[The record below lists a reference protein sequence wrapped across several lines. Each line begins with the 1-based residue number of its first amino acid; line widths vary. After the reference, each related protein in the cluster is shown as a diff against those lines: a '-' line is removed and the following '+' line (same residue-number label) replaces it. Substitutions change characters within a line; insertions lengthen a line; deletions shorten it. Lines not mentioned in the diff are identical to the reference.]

1 MGLFEKFRP
10 SRKDVAEARTALEE
24 AREGKE
30 DGGAIDR
37 LIRTIMSVGIDGVGP
52 IRSAPDIAA
61 RALKEEDG
69 DVERAVKDVIS
80 SATRWG
86 AVGGVVTG
94 IGGFTTMVVALPANL
109 VEFYVQATRMVA
121 SIATL
126 RGYDVTEPHIRTA
139 VMLTLVGSDADEVL
153 KKAGMSTGTGRV
165 AAFALKRL
173 PASSMMIVNKAI
185 GFRLLRGVGEKFL
198 TRLGRGVPIVGGL
211 VGGGLDGFM
220 MRKIAANARKQF
232 PASI

>member
-10 SRKDVAEARTALEE
+10 SRKDVDEARTALEE
-24 AREGKE
+24 ARSGQE

-37 LIRTIMSVGIDGVGP
+37 LIRTIMSIGIDGVGP
-52 IRSAPDIAA
+52 IRSAPDVAA

-69 DVERAVKDVIS
+69 DVERAVKDVVS

-94 IGGFTTMVVALPANL
+94 VGGFTTMLVALPANL

-126 RGYDVTEPHIRTA
+126 RGYDVTDPHIRTA

-173 PASSMMIVNKAI
+173 PASSMMVVNKAI

-198 TRLGRGVPIVGGL
+198 TRLGKAVPLLGGA
-211 VGGGLDGFM
+211 VGGGLDAFM
-220 MRKIAANARKQF
+220 MRRIAANARKQF
-232 PASI
+232 PATV

>member
-1 MGLFEKFRP
+1 VGLFEKFRP
-10 SRKDVAEARTALEE
+10 SRKDVDEARTALEE
-24 AREGKE
+24 ARSGKE

-37 LIRTIMSVGIDGVGP
+37 LIRTIMSIGIDGVGP
-52 IRSAPDIAA
+52 IRSAPDVAA

-69 DVERAVKDVIS
+69 DVERAVKDVVS

-94 IGGFTTMVVALPANL
+94 VGGFTTMLVALPANL

-126 RGYDVTEPHIRTA
+126 RGYDVTDPHIRTA

-173 PASSMMIVNKAI
+173 PASSMMVVNKAI

-198 TRLGRGVPIVGGL
+198 TRLGKAVPLLGGA
-211 VGGGLDGFM
+211 VGGGLDAFM
-220 MRKIAANARKQF
+220 MRRIAANARKQF
-232 PASI
+232 PAAV